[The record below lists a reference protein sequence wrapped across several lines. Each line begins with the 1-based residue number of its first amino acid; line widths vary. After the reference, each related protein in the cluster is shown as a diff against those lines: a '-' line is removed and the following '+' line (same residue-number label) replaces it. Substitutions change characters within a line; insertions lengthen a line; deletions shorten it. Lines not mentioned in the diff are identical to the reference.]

1 MRLGNTCL
9 ALGLWLCFNVI
20 LPLEFVR
27 AASILAVFPYRL
39 PQLFQVVRPLMK
51 ALTHRG
57 HKITMITPLGMFE
70 DIDGVRHI
78 RVPMLNTHMN
88 DMIESDKFQDFFSD
102 KWSEGSLVSTV
113 FHNISYAVLSNNEV
127 QMMLQDRSQHFDMVL
142 LEAGHMDAL
151 YGLAEF
157 YNATLM
163 GLCSVRINW
172 NLDYLAGNPAP
183 SILEPISPMGFSREN
198 SFLSRLHNWI
208 YISEERMLEYLVI
221 RPSQQRILKKFFGY
235 SAQQMD
241 ELRSRI
247 SFFLINNHFSM
258 GRVRANVPN
267 IIEIAGIHL
276 SEPPAPCNKDLQRFL
291 DDADDGVIYISM
303 GNELIV
309 KYLPESLQSTLL
321 HSFSQLRQRVVWKT
335 GDTTTFN
342 QTGNIYRI
350 SQAPQRTILSHPN
363 VRLFITNGG
372 QLSLIEA
379 IDSGVPMLGLPFFFD
394 QFSNMHRMQL
404 AGTAKVLDLKSLSSD
419 LLTNTILE
427 LIDNPKYSQSAK
439 VRARQFRDRPTRPL
453 DTAVWWTEYALR
465 HPDVSHTRL
474 NQDEIPLMRYYR
486 MDSLLSMGLRFGI
499 ATISVIW
506 IISWS
511 SCKIIK
517 RIRQAPKKK
526 EIVLV
531 HINTPLNINPIT

>member
-1 MRLGNTCL
+1 MRLRKFWMAFAISLYFYCL
-9 ALGLWLCFNVI
+9 ALCQGANI
-20 LPLEFVR
+20 LG
-27 AASILAVFPYRL
+27 VFPYRL
-39 PQLFQVVRPLMK
+39 PSHFQVVRPLVK
-51 ALTHRG
+51 ELSNRG
-57 HKITMITPLGMFE
+57 HNLTIITPVGVYA
-70 DIDGVRHI
+70 DIEGVRHI
-78 RVPMLNTHMN
+78 RVHNLNRMSK
-88 DMIESDKFQDFFSD
+88 DMIETDKFLDFFSD

-113 FHNISYAVLSNNEV
+113 FYNISTAVLSNDEV
-127 QMMLQDRSQHFDMVL
+127 QRMLKERSQHFDLVL

-172 NLDYLAGNPAP
+172 NVDDLAGNPAP
-183 SILEPISPMGFSREN
+183 SILEPISPMGFSRDN

-208 YISEERMLEYLVI
+208 YISEERMVEYLVI

-235 SAQQMD
+235 SPQQMD

-276 SEPPAPCNKDLQRFL
+276 SEPPAPCDKDLQWFL
-291 DDADDGVIYISM
+291 DDAENGVIYISM
-303 GNELIV
+303 GNELIE
-309 KYLPESLQSTLL
+309 KYLPESLQPTLL
-321 HSFSQLRQRVVWKT
+321 QSFSQLRQKVVWKI
-335 GDTTTFN
+335 GDATTFN

-427 LIDNPKYSQSAK
+427 LIENPKYTQRAK
-439 VRARQFRDRPTRPL
+439 VRARQFRDRPKSPL

-465 HPDVSHTRL
+465 HPDISHTRL
-474 NQDEIPLMRYYR
+474 NQDEIPIMRYYR
-486 MDSLLSMGLRFGI
+486 LDSLLSMGLRFGI
-499 ATISVIW
+499 ATVSVIW
-506 IISWS
+506 IIIWS
-511 SCKIIK
+511 SNKIIK
-517 RIRQAPKKK
+517 RIRRVPK
-526 EIVLV
+526 
-531 HINTPLNINPIT
+531 